1 MTTLETA
8 RALGVQIRTVR
19 KYMYDGEIAYTKIGN
34 RCDISA
40 EEIARFKAAK
50 AHKAEERRENRESK
64 DKERQA
70 DRRKA
75 QGLRA
80 TKAYI
85 KANCFEDNGRA
96 HCERCDLG
104 CPGCCR
110 LEEETARKYGEEEA
124 RRVFGV
130 LEARR
135 EFGVLWEG
143 EK

>member
-40 EEIARFKAAK
+40 EE
-50 AHKAEERRENRESK
+50 RRENRESK
-64 DKERQA
+64 NKARQA

-85 KANCFEDNGRA
+85 KANCFEENGEV
-96 HCERCDLG
+96 HCERCDIG
-104 CPGCCR
+104 CPGCCCLR
-110 LEEETARKYGEEEA
+110 IETARKYGEEEA
-124 RRVFGV
+124 KRVFSI
-130 LEARR
+130 LR
-135 EFGVLWEG
+135 EG

>member
-19 KYMYDGEIAYTKIGN
+19 KYMYDGELAYTKIGN

-40 EEIARFKAAK
+40 EEIARFKAIK

-64 DKERQA
+64 DKAKQA
-70 DRRKA
+70 DRKRA

-85 KANCFEDNGRA
+85 KANCFEENGGA
-96 HCERCDLG
+96 HCERCDIG
-104 CPGCCR
+104 CPGCCCLR
-110 LEEETARKYGEEEA
+110 KETARKYGEEEA
-124 RRVFGV
+124 RRG
-130 LEARR
+130 
-135 EFGVLWEG
+135 FGVLWEG

>member
-19 KYMYDGEIAYTKIGN
+19 KYMYDGELAYTKIGN

-40 EEIARFKAAK
+40 EEVARFKADK
-50 AHKAEERRENRESK
+50 ADRAEVKRERRENK
-64 DKERQA
+64 DKARQA

-85 KANCFEDNGRA
+85 KANCFEENGEV
-96 HCERCDLG
+96 HCERCCLRFLG
-104 CPGCCR
+104 CCYLQC
-110 LEEETARKYGEEEA
+110 ETAAQCGEEEA
-124 RRVFGV
+124 RRTFGK
-130 LEARR
+130 
-135 EFGVLWEG
+135 LWRAG
-143 EK
+143 NDNKD

>member
-1 MTTLETA
+1 MTTIEA
-8 RALGVQIRTVR
+8 SKALGVKIRTVR
-19 KYMYDGEIAYTKIGN
+19 KYMYDGELAYTKIGN

-40 EEIARFKAAK
+40 EEIERFKAAK
-50 AHKAEERRENRESK
+50 AHKAEEKRENRESK

-70 DRRKA
+70 DRKRA

-85 KANCFEDNGRA
+85 KANCFEENGEVQ
-96 HCERCDLG
+96 CERCDIG
-104 CPGCCR
+104 WPGCGCLR
-110 LEEETARKYGEEEA
+110 IETARKYGEEEA

-130 LEARR
+130 L
-135 EFGVLWEG
+135 WEG

>member
-1 MTTLETA
+1 MTTLEA
-8 RALGVQIRTVR
+8 SKALGVQIRTVR
-19 KYMYDGEIAYTKIGN
+19 KYMYDGELAYTKIGN

-40 EEIARFKAAK
+40 EEVERFKAE
-50 AHKAEERRENRESK
+50 KAERAEEKREKREK
-64 DKERQA
+64 RDKARQA

-85 KANCFEDNGRA
+85 TANCFEENGGA
-96 HCERCDLG
+96 HCERCDIG

-124 RRVFGV
+124 RRVFSI
-130 LEARR
+130 
-135 EFGVLWEG
+135 LWEG
-143 EK
+143 ER

>member
-1 MTTLETA
+1 MTTIEA
-8 RALGVQIRTVR
+8 SKELGVQIRTVR
-19 KYMYDGEIAYTKIGN
+19 KYMYDGELAYTKIGN

-64 DKERQA
+64 DKAKQA
-70 DRRKA
+70 DRKRA

-85 KANCFEDNGRA
+85 KANCFEENGGE
-96 HCERCDLG
+96 HCGKCDIG
-104 CPGCCR
+104 CPGCCCLR
-110 LEEETARKYGEEEA
+110 IETARKYGEEEA
-124 RRVFGV
+124 RRVFSI
-130 LEARR
+130 
-135 EFGVLWEG
+135 LWEG

>member
-1 MTTLETA
+1 MTTIEA
-8 RALGVQIRTVR
+8 SKELGVQIRTVR
-19 KYMYDGEIAYTKIGN
+19 KYMYDGELAYTQIGN

-40 EEIARFKAAK
+40 EEIARFKAVK
-50 AHKAEERRENRESK
+50 AHKAEERRENKESK

-70 DRRKA
+70 DRKRA

-85 KANCFEDNGRA
+85 KANCFEENGA
-96 HCERCDLG
+96 QHCERCDIG
-104 CPGCCR
+104 CPGCCCLR
-110 LEEETARKYGEEEA
+110 KETARKYGEEEA

-130 LEARR
+130 L
-135 EFGVLWEG
+135 WEG

>member
-19 KYMYDGEIAYTKIGN
+19 KYMYDGELAYTKIGN

-40 EEIARFKAAK
+40 EEVERFKAVK

-70 DRRKA
+70 DRKRA
-75 QGLRA
+75 AGLRA

-85 KANCFEDNGRA
+85 KANCFEENGEV
-96 HCERCDLG
+96 HCKRCDIG

-110 LEEETARKYGEEEA
+110 LRIETARKYGEEEA
-124 RRVFGV
+124 RRVFSV
-130 LEARR
+130 LR
-135 EFGVLWEG
+135 EG
-143 EK
+143 ER

>member
-19 KYMYDGEIAYTKIGN
+19 KYMYDGELAYTKIGN

-40 EEIARFKAAK
+40 EEVARFKAAK
-50 AHKAEERRENRESK
+50 AHKAEERRENRETK

-85 KANCFEDNGRA
+85 KANCFEENGAA
-96 HCERCDLG
+96 HCEGCDIG
-104 CPGCCR
+104 CPGCCCLR
-110 LEEETARKYGEEEA
+110 IETARKYGEEEA
-124 RRVFGV
+124 RRVFSI
-130 LEARR
+130 LR
-135 EFGVLWEG
+135 EG
-143 EK
+143 ER

>member
-8 RALGVQIRTVR
+8 RTLGVQIRTVR
-19 KYMYDGEIAYTKIGN
+19 KYMYDGELAYTKIGN

-40 EEIARFKAAK
+40 EEVERFKAE
-50 AHKAEERRENRESK
+50 KAERAEEKREKRENK

-70 DRRKA
+70 DRKRA

-85 KANCFEDNGRA
+85 KANCFEENGEV
-96 HCERCDLG
+96 HCERCDIG
-104 CPGCCR
+104 CPGCCCLR
-110 LEEETARKYGEEEA
+110 KETARKYGEEET
-124 RRVFGV
+124 RRVFSV
-130 LEARR
+130 L
-135 EFGVLWEG
+135 LEG

>member
-40 EEIARFKAAK
+40 EEIARFKAVK

-70 DRRKA
+70 DRKRA
-75 QGLRA
+75 AGLRA

-85 KANCFEDNGRA
+85 KANCFEENGSV
-96 HCERCDLG
+96 HCEKCDIG
-104 CPGCCR
+104 WTGCCCLR
-110 LEEETARKYGEEEA
+110 KETARKYGEEEA

-130 LEARR
+130 L
-135 EFGVLWEG
+135 WEG

>member
-1 MTTLETA
+1 MTTIEA
-8 RALGVQIRTVR
+8 SKELGVQIRTVR
-19 KYMYDGEIAYTKIGN
+19 KYMYDGELAYTKIGN

-40 EEIARFKAAK
+40 EEIARFKAVK
-50 AHKAEERRENRESK
+50 AHKAEERKENKESK

-70 DRRKA
+70 DRKRA

-85 KANCFEDNGRA
+85 KANCFEENGA
-96 HCERCDLG
+96 QHCERCDIG
-104 CPGCCR
+104 CPGCCCLR
-110 LEEETARKYGEEEA
+110 KETARKYGEEEA

-130 LEARR
+130 L
-135 EFGVLWEG
+135 WEG

>member
-8 RALGVQIRTVR
+8 RALGVKIRTVR
-19 KYMYDGEIAYTKIGN
+19 KYMYDGELAYTKIGN

-40 EEIARFKAAK
+40 EEVERFKAAK

-85 KANCFEDNGRA
+85 KANCFEENGGV
-96 HCERCDLG
+96 HCGKCDIG
-104 CPGCCR
+104 WPGCCCLR
-110 LEEETARKYGEEEA
+110 KETARKYGEEET
-124 RRVFGV
+124 RRVFSV
-130 LEARR
+130 L
-135 EFGVLWEG
+135 LEG

>member
-19 KYMYDGEIAYTKIGN
+19 KYMYDGELVYTKIGN

-40 EEIARFKAAK
+40 EEIARFKAVK
-50 AHKAEERRENRESK
+50 AHKAEERRENKESK

-75 QGLRA
+75 AGLRA

-85 KANCFEDNGRA
+85 KANCFEENGEV
-96 HCERCDLG
+96 HCERCDIG
-104 CPGCCR
+104 CPGCCCLR
-110 LEEETARKYGEEEA
+110 KETARKYGEEEA
-124 RRVFGV
+124 KRVFSV
-130 LEARR
+130 L
-135 EFGVLWEG
+135 LEG

>member
-19 KYMYDGEIAYTKIGN
+19 KYMYDGELAYTKIGN

-40 EEIARFKAAK
+40 EEIARFKAE
-50 AHKAEERRENRESK
+50 KAERAEEKREKRENK

-70 DRRKA
+70 DRKRA

-85 KANCFEDNGRA
+85 KANCFEENGEV
-96 HCERCDLG
+96 HCERCDIG
-104 CPGCCR
+104 CPGCCCLR
-110 LEEETARKYGEEEA
+110 KETARKYGEEET
-124 RRVFGV
+124 RRVFSV
-130 LEARR
+130 L
-135 EFGVLWEG
+135 LEG

>member
-19 KYMYDGEIAYTKIGN
+19 KYMYDGELAYTKIGN

-40 EEIARFKAAK
+40 EEIERFKAAK

-70 DRRKA
+70 DRKRA
-75 QGLRA
+75 AGLRA

-85 KANCFEDNGRA
+85 KANCFEENGTR
-96 HCERCDLG
+96 HCDMCCLRFLG
-104 CPGCCR
+104 CCYLQC
-110 LEEETARKYGEEEA
+110 ETTSKYGEEEA
-124 RRVFGV
+124 KRVFSI
-130 LEARR
+130 LR
-135 EFGVLWEG
+135 EG
-143 EK
+143 ER

>member
-19 KYMYDGEIAYTKIGN
+19 KYMYDGELAYTKIGN

-40 EEIARFKAAK
+40 EEIARFKAE
-50 AHKAEERRENRESK
+50 KAERAEEKREKRESK
-64 DKERQA
+64 DKAKQA

-80 TKAYI
+80 IKAYI
-85 KANCFEDNGRA
+85 KANCFEENGAR
-96 HCERCDLG
+96 HCDMCCLRYLG
-104 CPGCCR
+104 CCC
-110 LEEETARKYGEEEA
+110 LLCETASKYGEEEA
-124 RRVFGV
+124 RRVFSI
-130 LEARR
+130 LQ
-135 EFGVLWEG
+135 EG

>member
-1 MTTLETA
+1 MTTIEA
-8 RALGVQIRTVR
+8 SKELGVQIRTVR
-19 KYMYDGEIAYTKIGN
+19 KYMYDGELAYTKIGN

-70 DRRKA
+70 DRRRA

-85 KANCFEDNGRA
+85 KANCFEENGGV
-96 HCERCDLG
+96 HCERCDIG

-110 LEEETARKYGEEEA
+110 LRKETARKYGEEKA
-124 RRVFGV
+124 KRVFSV
-130 LEARR
+130 L
-135 EFGVLWEG
+135 LEG

>member
-1 MTTLETA
+1 MTTLEA
-8 RALGVQIRTVR
+8 SKALGVQIRTVR
-19 KYMYDGEIAYTKIGN
+19 KYMYDGELAYTKIGN

-40 EEIARFKAAK
+40 EEVERFKAE
-50 AHKAEERRENRESK
+50 KAERAEEKREKREK
-64 DKERQA
+64 RDKARQA

-85 KANCFEDNGRA
+85 KANCFEENGGA
-96 HCERCDLG
+96 HCERCDIG

-124 RRVFGV
+124 RRVFSI
-130 LEARR
+130 LR
-135 EFGVLWEG
+135 EG
-143 EK
+143 ER

>member
-1 MTTLETA
+1 MTTIEA
-8 RALGVQIRTVR
+8 SKELGVQIRTVR
-19 KYMYDGEIAYTKIGN
+19 KYMYDGELAYTKIGN

-40 EEIARFKAAK
+40 EEIARFKAVK

-70 DRRKA
+70 DRKRA
-75 QGLRA
+75 AGLRA

-85 KANCFEDNGRA
+85 KANCFEENGGA

-104 CPGCCR
+104 CPGCCCLR
-110 LEEETARKYGEEEA
+110 KETARKYGKEEA

-130 LEARR
+130 L
-135 EFGVLWEG
+135 WEG
-143 EK
+143 ER

>member
-1 MTTLETA
+1 MTTIETA

-19 KYMYDGEIAYTKIGN
+19 KYMYDGELAYTKIGN

-50 AHKAEERRENRESK
+50 AHIAEERRENRESK

-80 TKAYI
+80 IKAYI
-85 KANCFEDNGRA
+85 KANCFEENGAA
-96 HCERCDLG
+96 HCERCDIG
-104 CPGCCR
+104 CPGCCCLR
-110 LEEETARKYGEEEA
+110 RETTRKYGEEEA
-124 RRVFGV
+124 RRAFS
-130 LEARR
+130 
-135 EFGVLWEG
+135 VLWEG

>member
-1 MTTLETA
+1 MTTIEA
-8 RALGVQIRTVR
+8 SKALGVQIRTVR
-19 KYMYDGEIAYTKIGN
+19 KYMYDGELAYTKIGN

-40 EEIARFKAAK
+40 EEIARFKAE
-50 AHKAEERRENRESK
+50 KAERAEEKREKRENK

-70 DRRKA
+70 DRKRA

-85 KANCFEDNGRA
+85 KANCFEENGEV
-96 HCERCDLG
+96 HCERCDIG
-104 CPGCCR
+104 CPGCCCLR
-110 LEEETARKYGEEEA
+110 KETARKYGEEEA

-130 LEARR
+130 L
-135 EFGVLWEG
+135 WEG

>member
-1 MTTLETA
+1 MTTIEA
-8 RALGVQIRTVR
+8 SKALGVKIRTVR
-19 KYMYDGEIAYTKIGN
+19 KYMHDGEIAYTKIGN

-40 EEIARFKAAK
+40 EEVARFKAAK
-50 AHKAEERRENRESK
+50 AHKAEERREHRESK

-85 KANCFEDNGRA
+85 KANCFEENGEV
-96 HCERCDLG
+96 HCERCDIG
-104 CPGCCR
+104 CPGCCCLR
-110 LEEETARKYGEEEA
+110 KETARKYGEEEA
-124 RRVFGV
+124 RRVFSI
-130 LEARR
+130 
-135 EFGVLWEG
+135 LWEG

>member
-19 KYMYDGEIAYTKIGN
+19 KYMYDGELAYIKIGN

-50 AHKAEERRENRESK
+50 AHKAEERLENRESK
-64 DKERQA
+64 DKEIQA

-80 TKAYI
+80 TRAYI
-85 KANCFEDNGRA
+85 KANCFEENGEV
-96 HCERCDLG
+96 HCERCDIG
-104 CPGCCR
+104 CPGCCCLR
-110 LEEETARKYGEEEA
+110 IETARKYGEEEA
-124 RRVFGV
+124 RRVFSI
-130 LEARR
+130 
-135 EFGVLWEG
+135 LWED

>member
-1 MTTLETA
+1 MTTIEA
-8 RALGVQIRTVR
+8 SKALGVQIRTVR
-19 KYMYDGEIAYTKIGN
+19 KYMYDGELAYTKIGN

-85 KANCFEDNGRA
+85 KANCFEENGGV
-96 HCERCDLG
+96 HCGKCDIG

-110 LEEETARKYGEEEA
+110 LRKETARKYGEEEA

-130 LEARR
+130 L
-135 EFGVLWEG
+135 WEG
-143 EK
+143 ER